1 MEKEP
6 DLGYEQHLQ
15 SAGTGVHS
23 QGPSIDFEGAHE
35 AVLASRNT
43 QGFGRGTGK
52 GGAKTSHIRESYY
65 REHAGPG
72 TLGLWGTVFAILST
86 IVGGG
91 MVSLPWATY
100 YCGFIIMIVAS
111 VATALQVMLSS
122 AL

>member
-23 QGPSIDFEGAHE
+23 QGPSVDFEGNHE
-35 AVLASRNT
+35 ALLATRNT
-43 QGFGRGTGK
+43 QGFPRGTDK
-52 GGAKTSHIRESYY
+52 GNRASAIRESYY

-100 YCGFIIMIVAS
+100 YCGFVVMIVAS
-111 VATALQVMLSS
+111 VVTAL
-122 AL
+122 